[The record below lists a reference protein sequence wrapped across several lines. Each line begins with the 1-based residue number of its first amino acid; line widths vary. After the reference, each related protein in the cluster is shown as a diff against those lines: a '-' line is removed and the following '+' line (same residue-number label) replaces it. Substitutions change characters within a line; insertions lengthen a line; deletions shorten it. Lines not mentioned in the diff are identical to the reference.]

1 MKTITATELARNLR
15 RVLDRVVADGEEVV
29 IERNHEQIARLV
41 AGPGRQNALEAM
53 ANLYRTLSEDVSA
66 TWERDARITRW
77 RGSKVAKG
85 VRDPRAS

>member
-41 AGPGRQNALEAM
+41 AGPGRQNALEVM
-53 ANLYRTLSEDVSA
+53 ADLYRTLPEDVA
-66 TWERDARITRW
+66 ANWEKDARASRW
-77 RGSKVAKG
+77 KGSKVAKG
-85 VRDPRAS
+85 MRDPWAS

>member
-53 ANLYRTLSEDVSA
+53 ADLYRTLPEDVAA
-66 TWERDARITRW
+66 TWEREARTTRW
-77 RGSKVAKG
+77 RGSKLAKG
-85 VRDPRAS
+85 VRDPWAS

>member
-53 ANLYRTLSEDVSA
+53 ADLYRTLPEDVAA
-66 TWERDARITRW
+66 TWERDARTTRW
-77 RGSKVAKG
+77 RGSKLAKG
-85 VRDPRAS
+85 ARDPWAS